1 MVASLLLR
9 GITKRFSPAHGV
21 FAIDLEVTDGEAV
34 SLLGPSGC
42 GKTTLLRIVAGL
54 MRPEAGTITVTG
66 QDVTTAP
73 AHRRDIGMVF
83 QTWALFGH
91 LSVMRNVEFGL
102 AMRRVPSAERRR
114 RAGAML
120 DLVGLAAYAD
130 RRPGQLSGGQ
140 QQRVALAR
148 ALAIRPRL
156 LLLDEPMSSLDHN
169 TRVELR
175 RELRKLQQSLG
186 VAAITVTHDYSEA
199 LALADRTVLMHGG
212 RIVEQAQ
219 TRALF
224 DRPTTDYAARFL
236 GLHNVLPAVETAV
249 EDRCITVAIDGALRG
264 RVARDPGAAGPLPGD
279 TVSLCFDHWSASL
292 EAAPDAVPVTIVD
305 CIAEHG
311 CTRVV
316 VRCDGGAEAISVQIP
331 GLRTAPAGSASMLR
345 IDWKRVWILAPHK
358 TEIDASCCE

>member
-1 MVASLLLR
+1 MPASLSLR
-9 GITKRFSPAHGV
+9 AVTKRFSPAHGV
-21 FAIDLEVTDGEAV
+21 FGIDLDVGEGEAV

-54 MRPEAGTITVTG
+54 LPPEAGTITVMG

-73 AHRRDIGMVF
+73 AHRRDMGMVF
-83 QTWALFGH
+83 QTWALFAH

-102 AMRRVPSAERRR
+102 AMRRMPSAERRR
-114 RAGAML
+114 RAAAML

-130 RRPGQLSGGQ
+130 RRPSQLSGGQ

-212 RIVEQAQ
+212 RIIEQAA

-224 DRPTTDYAARFL
+224 DRPTTEYAARFL
-236 GLHNVLPAVETAV
+236 GLHNVLPGVVTAV
-249 EDRCITVAIDGALRG
+249 RDGCVAVMIDGALRG
-264 RVARDPGAAGPLPGD
+264 RVAPRPGAPRLLPGD

-292 EAAPDAVPVTIVD
+292 EPAADAVAVTVVD
-305 CIAEHG
+305 CVAEHG

-316 VRCDGGAEAISVQIP
+316 VRCDGGAETISVQTP
-331 GLRTAPAGSASMLR
+331 GLRTAPPGSAAALR
-345 IDWKRVWILAPHK
+345 IDWSRVWILAPSK
-358 TEIDASCCE
+358 TESAIPC